1 MTTTMMTPTISDFAD
16 ATPLIE
22 AAFAGAHLSGKSAG
36 LIFAAL
42 SKNPLDLYNRAR
54 LLGYC
59 HYQSR
64 AFPQNAT
71 SELKGVQIEQVLWFI
86 HNAPSCIFAR
96 TYFMGVS
103 PNDSADA
110 CQQIGKAWQQAL
122 VDHPLDIF
130 VAVNAA
136 MFFVSFDERQCRICL
151 EHIAKLDPSNPWI
164 QAFEQHLSD
173 EICAPRVV
181 PISDF
186 DLKAALQNK
195 YATYRL
201 DASQHV
207 VLHPKAATY
216 ARIFADDPEDLTARW
231 HLWRHAALL
240 CQPLHILGFDPLAEK
255 QYIEHAS
262 WFIKKALR
270 ECIDDK
276 WFVPILSLQARR
288 HLVALIDSHS
298 EMTTAKRTKK
308 MQVLIDKLRFLYSDA
323 YAAILLHPDLSG
335 LESSPYVA
343 SVPTDHLRLPAEP
356 MPQDLQVTEYA
367 ELCDMQFTR
376 LQSQKHI
383 SFERMI
389 KLDTAISGDSCDVE
403 SRAMIVSLAHSP
415 LYRDVQ
421 ARDQVVTIVSR
432 HLSWIIQNAPACV
445 YLRDFDWEMLPGKI
459 LRAAIGSWSTVI
471 EASNDANALTN
482 AALAYLLFDK
492 LQASRAARRAL
503 EINGDHATAK
513 EILRRIDGLPS
524 RFSAVKELKDSGF
537 IPGLILDEY
546 RDVGR
551 MSRISETNLHFS
563 ARSAWTLQCIL
574 AMEPTAVEHHV
585 EMIRYF
591 WTWWSNP
598 TLGRKD
604 PSSSK
609 ALVGHALKAMQY
621 APFDIDPRT
630 VDKRDPQG
638 VRVIGR
644 AVLQQCAAYPD
655 DVQVISGLH
664 WYFLLANYR
673 TAEGLKILENLVR
686 AKPRDRR
693 AKEMLKAFVDIS
705 L

>member
-1 MTTTMMTPTISDFAD
+1 MTTKMMTPTISDFAD

-59 HYQSR
+59 YYQSR

-71 SELKGVQIEQVLWFI
+71 SALKAVQATQVLWFI

-96 TYFMGVS
+96 TYFMGIS
-103 PNDSADA
+103 PNDNADA
-110 CQQIGKAWQQAL
+110 CQQVGKAWQQAL
-122 VDHPLDIF
+122 LDRPEDIL

-136 MFFVSFDERQCRICL
+136 MFFVSVDEGQCRICL
-151 EHIAKLDPSNPWI
+151 KHLAGLDPSNPWI
-164 QAFEQHLSD
+164 QAFEQHLSGK
-173 EICAPRVV
+173 ICALPAV
-181 PISDF
+181 PIADG
-186 DLKAALQNK
+186 DRIDALQK
-195 YATYRL
+195 QYATDILR
-201 DASQHV
+201 ASQHV
-207 VLHPKAATY
+207 VLHHKAASY

-240 CQPLHILGFDPLAEK
+240 CQPLNVLGFDPLAEK

-262 WFIKKALR
+262 WFIKKELVER
-270 ECIDDK
+270 IDDK
-276 WFVPILSLQARR
+276 WFVPILSVQTRQ
-288 HLVALIDSHS
+288 HLLSLIDLCSKNATGEHS
-298 EMTTAKRTKK
+298 RKRRD
-308 MQVLIDKLRFLYSDA
+308 LIDKLRFLYSDA
-323 YAAILLHPDLSG
+323 YAAILLQPDLSG

-343 SVPTDHLRLPAEP
+343 SVLPDHLPLPAEP
-356 MPQDLQVTEYA
+356 ISHDLQMTEYVD
-367 ELCDMQFTR
+367 LCDMHITH
-376 LQSQKHI
+376 LQSQKHM
-383 SFERMI
+383 SLDRMLI
-389 KLDTAISGDSCDVE
+389 LDTAISGDSCDFE
-403 SRAMIVSLAHSP
+403 SRAMLVSLAHSP
-415 LYRDVQ
+415 LYGDVQ

-445 YLRDFDWEMLPGKI
+445 YLRDFDWQILPRKV
-459 LRAAIGSWSTVI
+459 LNAALASWSDVLDT
-471 EASNDANALTN
+471 DDDPNALTN

-492 LQASRAARRAL
+492 MQARIAAKKAI

-513 EILRRIDGLPS
+513 EILRRIEGLPS
-524 RFSAVKELKDSGF
+524 RFSAVKELKKYGF
-537 IPGLILDEY
+537 KPGRILDKY
-546 RDVGR
+546 RDLGR
-551 MSRISETNLHFS
+551 MTRISETHLHFS

-574 AMEPTAVEHHV
+574 AVDPTAVEHHV

-604 PSSSK
+604 PSSCQ
-609 ALVGHALKAMQY
+609 ALVGHALKAMQC

-638 VRVIGR
+638 ARVIGR

-655 DVQVISGLH
+655 DVQVISGLY

-693 AKEMLKAFVDIS
+693 AKEMLNAFVDGS